1 MNCSVESF
9 IQKINRCDSAAYNKF
24 IGMYPSLTA
33 GSEFQPMIGFNVVN
47 LYTEFTNKVVERG
60 YSGIYIVFD
69 EFSKFIEA
77 SKETNRNGNSSA
89 IFILK
94 RIR

>member
-1 MNCSVESF
+1 MESF

-69 EFSKFIEA
+69 EFSKYLESSITTA
-77 SKETNRNGNSSA
+77 SNS
-89 IFILK
+89 
-94 RIR
+94 